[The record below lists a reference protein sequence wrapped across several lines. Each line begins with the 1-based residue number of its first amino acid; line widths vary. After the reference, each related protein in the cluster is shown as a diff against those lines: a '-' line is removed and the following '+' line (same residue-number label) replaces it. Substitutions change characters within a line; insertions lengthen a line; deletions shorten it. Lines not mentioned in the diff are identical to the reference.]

1 MSPREPRPSF
11 WDLPDPRDAEPFE
24 DVVCVG
30 ADLAPG
36 TVLQAYRQGLFPM
49 YLEPDLL
56 GWWSPDPRGILPL
69 ESLRVTKSLRR
80 SLRRFAITIDRD
92 FPGVMRACADIPR
105 EHGWITEDFIETYG
119 ALHELG
125 WAHSVEVWNAEGTL
139 VGGLYGIEI
148 GGLFAGESMF
158 HTERDASKAALV
170 GLVDA
175 LSVGAGRLL
184 DVQWAT
190 DHLVSMGAIEIRRDA
205 YLSLLAD
212 ARERTPVLNS
222 R

>member
-1 MSPREPRPSF
+1 MSSREPGPSV

-30 ADLAPG
+30 ADLQPA
-36 TVLQAYRQGLFPM
+36 TVLQAYRRGLFPM
-49 YLEPDLL
+49 HLESDLL

-69 ESLRVTKSLRR
+69 ESLRISKSLQS
-80 SLRRFAITIDRD
+80 SLRRFEITIDRD
-92 FPGVMRACADIPR
+92 FGAVMRACAETPR
-105 EHGWITEDFIETYG
+105 EHGWITDEFIDTYC

-125 WAHSVEVWNAEGTL
+125 WTHSVEAWNANGEL

-158 HTERDASKAALV
+158 HVERDASKAALV
-170 GLVDA
+170 GLVNA
-175 LSVGAGRLL
+175 LSSRDGRLL

-190 DHLVSMGAIEIRRDA
+190 DHLASLGAIEIRREA
-205 YLSLLAD
+205 YLDLLD
-212 ARERTPVLNS
+212 AAVQRPAALS
-222 R
+222 SS

>member
-1 MSPREPRPSF
+1 MSPREPQASV
-11 WDLPDPRDAEPFE
+11 WDLPNPYEAEPFE

-30 ADLAPG
+30 ADLEPG
-36 TVLQAYRQGLFPM
+36 TVLQAYRRGLFPM
-49 YLEPDLL
+49 HLEQSLL

-69 ESLRVTKSLRR
+69 ESLRVSKSLRT
-80 SLRRFAITIDRD
+80 SLRRFEITIDRD
-92 FPGVMRACADIPR
+92 FVGVMRACAETPR
-105 EHGWITEDFIETYG
+105 EHGWITQDFIDTYC

-125 WAHSVEVWNAEGTL
+125 WAHSVETWNEQGEL

-158 HTERDASKAALV
+158 HAERDASKAALV
-170 GLVDA
+170 ALVDA
-175 LSVGAGRLL
+175 LSAEAGRLL

-190 DHLVSMGAIEIRRDA
+190 DHLVSLGAIEIRRET
-205 YLSLLAD
+205 YLALLDEALS
-212 ARERTPVLNS
+212 RPPVLSS

>member
-1 MSPREPRPSF
+1 MSPREPRPSV
-11 WDLPDPRDAEPFE
+11 WDLPDPHDAEPFE

-30 ADLAPG
+30 ADLEPG
-36 TVLQAYRQGLFPM
+36 TVLQAYRRGLFPM

-80 SLRRFAITIDRD
+80 SLQRFEITIDRD
-92 FPGVMRACADIPR
+92 FTGVMRACAETPR

-119 ALHELG
+119 ALHQLG
-125 WAHSVEVWNAEGTL
+125 WAHSVETWNAEGAL

-158 HTERDASKAALV
+158 HVERDASKAALV

-175 LSVGAGRLL
+175 LTGAGARLL

-205 YLSLLAD
+205 YLAQLDD
-212 ARERTPVLNS
+212 ALESPPALSAR
-222 R
+222 

>member
-1 MSPREPRPSF
+1 MSPREPQPSV
-11 WDLPDPRDAEPFE
+11 WDLPNPYEAEPFE

-36 TVLQAYRQGLFPM
+36 TVLQAYRRGLFPM
-49 YLEPDLL
+49 YLEESLL

-69 ESLRVTKSLRR
+69 ESLRVSKSLRT
-80 SLRRFAITIDRD
+80 SLRRFEITIDRD
-92 FPGVMRACADIPR
+92 FVGVMRACAETPR
-105 EHGWITEDFIETYG
+105 EHGWITQDFIDTYCE
-119 ALHELG
+119 LHELG
-125 WAHSVEVWNAEGTL
+125 WAHSVETWNEQGEL

-158 HTERDASKAALV
+158 HAERDASKAALV
-170 GLVDA
+170 ALVDA
-175 LSVGAGRLL
+175 LSAEAGRLL

-190 DHLVSMGAIEIRRDA
+190 DHLVSLGAIEIRRET
-205 YLSLLAD
+205 YLALLDEALS
-212 ARERTPVLNS
+212 RPPVLSS